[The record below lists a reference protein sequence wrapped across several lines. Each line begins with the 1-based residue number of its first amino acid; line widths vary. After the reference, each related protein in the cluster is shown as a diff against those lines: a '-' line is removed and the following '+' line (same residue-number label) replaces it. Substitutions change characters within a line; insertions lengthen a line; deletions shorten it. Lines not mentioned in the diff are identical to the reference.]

1 MNNNTEDEQPKQK
14 LHHKQHKPHKQHKQH
29 EQHKQR
35 EQQEQQEQ
43 HHMNTPPVVI
53 MGGGVIGT
61 CVAYYLVKNHNLSVT
76 LIDPCANADGEPFL
90 PPAASGHAGG
100 FLARHWSNGMAT
112 EQLTQL
118 SYDLHV
124 ELNEKILNN
133 TEYRK
138 IDTGEYLSEESEH
151 RVYGSTVIDI
161 SIPPPSLKPVAL
173 SLSRISSILKQPI
186 QVFF

>member
-1 MNNNTEDEQPKQK
+1 MKNDTEDKQPKQK

-29 EQHKQR
+29 KHHEQHKQ
-35 EQQEQQEQ
+35 QEQHER

-61 CVAYYLVKNHNLSVT
+61 CVAYYLVKDHNLSVT
-76 LIDPCANADGEPFL
+76 LIDPCANANGEPFF

-100 FLARHWSNGMAT
+100 FLARNWSNGMAT

-124 ELNEKILNN
+124 ELNENILNN

-138 IDTGEYLSEESEH
+138 IDTGEYFKRRE
-151 RVYGSTVIDI
+151 R
-161 SIPPPSLKPVAL
+161 A
-173 SLSRISSILKQPI
+173 SRIWKAL
-186 QVFF
+186 VD